1 MTTIEAIKARC
12 EAATPGPWAADGYG
26 DMIWAENPYGRGRMM
41 LLNIRGWGHLTGKGC
56 CRFTDERAAEIQN
69 ASAAFIAHA
78 REDIPYLL
86 ERVAELEGQLSASQQ
101 ETRAA
106 VEDLHKMHSLCMDIG
121 GCCPECGDQID
132 TLMDGACDFC
142 KKSGVNCWV
151 ETPGDESKCAA
162 FEWHGPQ
169 EAGEESG

>member
-1 MTTIEAIKARC
+1 MTNDKSAEEIVRGLREMLPPQVDYAKLVCAEGFAHGQCYVWEDPEPYIIS
-12 EAATPGPWAADGYG
+12 EAADLIESLQA
-26 DMIWAENPYGRGRMM
+26 
-41 LLNIRGWGHLTGKGC
+41 
-56 CRFTDERAAEIQN
+56 
-69 ASAAFIAHA
+69 
-78 REDIPYLL
+78 
-86 ERVAELEGQLSASQQ
+86 QLAASQQ

-162 FEWHGPQ
+162 FEWR
-169 EAGEESG
+169 GEREVGEGERDGD